1 MVERLFVTRLGGGGD
16 GVADAPDGPAH
27 LPGILPGERAL
38 AEADGRRWRIL
49 ERVDASPD
57 RIEPFCPYYGRCGG
71 CVAQH
76 VGPGLYAAWKRDK
89 VETAL
94 RRAGRAVAVEALRDG
109 HGAGRRRVTFH
120 AREVDGAVR
129 VGFMAAGSHDLVPID
144 RCPITVEALA
154 PAAAAAER
162 LAGLVR
168 GTGKPVDVAVTA
180 TDGGLDVDL
189 RGTGPLSEP
198 RRQALIAEAGRL
210 GLARLSLHGEVLVAP
225 GEPAV
230 AVGPA
235 RVILP
240 PGSFLQ
246 ATAEGEAVL
255 TGLVDEACGGAKRIA
270 DLFCGVGPF
279 AFRLADRAEIHAVD
293 GDAAAL
299 AALDRAARAVPG
311 LRRIAVE
318 RRDLFRRPLLPL
330 DLAGFDAAV
339 LDPPRA
345 GAEAQVRQI
354 AESALARV
362 VMVSCDAG
370 TFARDAAILAEAGF
384 TADRIVPVDQFRWSA
399 HVEIVGTF
407 TRPRPKGGRR
417 RR

>member
-1 MVERLFVTRLGGGGD
+1 MAERLLATRLGGGGD
-16 GVADAPDGPAH
+16 GIADGPDGPAH
-27 LPGILPGERAL
+27 LSGILPGETAL
-38 AEADGRRWRIL
+38 AERDGRTWRVVG
-49 ERVDASPD
+49 RDGAAPD
-57 RIEPFCPYYGRCGG
+57 RIDPFCPYYGRCGG

-76 VGPGLYAAWKRDK
+76 VGPDLYGAWKRDK

-94 RRAGRAVAVEALRDG
+94 RRAGRAVAVEPLRDG

-120 AREVDGAVR
+120 AREIDGAVR
-129 VGFMAAGSHDLVPID
+129 VGFMAAGSHDLVPIE
-144 RCPITVEALA
+144 RCPITVDALA
-154 PAAAAAER
+154 PAAPVAER
-162 LAGLVR
+162 LATLLR
-168 GTGKPVDVAVTA
+168 SSGKPIDIAVTA

-189 RGTGPLSEP
+189 RGTGPLSES
-198 RRQALIAEAGRL
+198 RRQILIGEAGRL
-210 GLARLSLHGEVLVAP
+210 GLARLTLHGEVLVAP

-230 AVGPA
+230 AVGPG

-246 ATAEGEAVL
+246 ATAAGETVL
-255 TGLVDEACGGAKRIA
+255 AGLVEEGCAGAKRIA

-279 AFRLADRAEIHAVD
+279 ALRLAARAEILAVD

-311 LRRIAVE
+311 LRPIATE

-330 DLAGFDAAV
+330 DLAGYDAAV

-345 GAEAQVRQI
+345 GCEAQARQV
-354 AESALARV
+354 AASALGRV
-362 VMVSCDAG
+362 VMVSCDPG
-370 TFARDAAILAEAGF
+370 TFARDVAILAEAGF
-384 TADRIVPVDQFRWSA
+384 AAERVVPVDQFRWSA

-407 TRPRPKGGRR
+407 VRRVAKTRHRR
-417 RR
+417 